1 MKQCGKSLCAIS
13 FVLVAIVTAFAADP
27 TGKWT
32 TTISTQIGDLAY
44 TYNFKADGDKLTG
57 KSASQFGEV
66 EITEGKISGDDITF
80 VENIKFEDMPIRIE
94 YKGKVSGDEIK
105 FTRKVG
111 DFATEEFV
119 AKRAK

>member
-80 VENIKFEDMPIRIE
+80 VENIKFEDMPIP
-94 YKGKVSGDEIK
+94 Y
-105 FTRKVG
+105 
-111 DFATEEFV
+111 
-119 AKRAK
+119 